1 MSELQ
6 RLEKIENISSNERL
20 IKIVSME
27 KIYNGIYMAQY
38 VIALQNGKGGY
49 IIQTVNDVEEYV
61 CKMDNPYRK
70 TVVDTS
76 VIPIETIEK
85 WAKSAFINVDINIE
99 KNIRGKYSL
108 KLTGVSDN
116 GVLFEGWIDIKTW
129 ELKSLYPIKE
139 ER

>member
-1 MSELQ
+1 M
-6 RLEKIENISSNERL
+6 
-20 IKIVSME
+20 
-27 KIYNGIYMAQY
+27 NG
-38 VIALQNGKGGY
+38 
-49 IIQTVNDVEEYV
+49 VEEYAW
-61 CKMDNPYRK
+61 KMDNPYHK

-76 VIPIETIEK
+76 VIPIEK

>member
-1 MSELQ
+1 M
-6 RLEKIENISSNERL
+6 
-20 IKIVSME
+20 
-27 KIYNGIYMAQY
+27 
-38 VIALQNGKGGY
+38 
-49 IIQTVNDVEEYV
+49 EEYAW
-61 CKMDNPYRK
+61 KMDNPYHK

-76 VIPIETIEK
+76 VISIETIEK

-129 ELKSLYPIKE
+129 ELKSLYPKQYKKGE
-139 ER
+139 K